1 MDFLHR
7 PSDSEEDPLHGAAN
21 NLAEALLDLVLED
34 VDELCHN
41 LPDLVPD
48 DLAPIP
54 EEVRQQIFNPFFTTK
69 PAGEGTGLGLSIVQ
83 KIVEQHGGVLALED
97 APAQPGEAEG
107 TSHGALVRL
116 RLDPVSQAEP
126 GGWLKLRRI
135 ELTKTP

>member
-34 VDELCHN
+34 VDEQCHN

-54 EEVRQQIFNPFFTTK
+54 DEVRQRPPVHREEDGADREAASEQFELPECVVCSEAPRSVVLLPCRHLLLCQGCMTVLQQHSRRVGGTK
-69 PAGEGTGLGLSIVQ
+69 
-83 KIVEQHGGVLALED
+83 
-97 APAQPGEAEG
+97 
-107 TSHGALVRL
+107 
-116 RLDPVSQAEP
+116 
-126 GGWLKLRRI
+126 
-135 ELTKTP
+135 